1 MSSFHQVRDRG
12 HRSEHGHHDAEEED
26 HGILHLHAKIDALR
40 AVAAPEDQVHEGREE
55 HRCDHHQQAAGK
67 RRHHGQ
73 LVGQAQRD
81 QNRHRADEDHE
92 SYSQRR
98 PLRTQGPRSPDRNHD
113 CIEQQRHGQLH
124 LQQEA
129 ERCEE
134 PEVGGPRNAAEVV
147 CHDLCRV
154 GTEDDIPQE
163 AERAIVDEGQQEA
176 HVDAILPLARRL
188 HARANAREARMAR
201 EAEHD
206 DADRPRNIPDLQ
218 QSRLAEV
225 LIRVSPLP
233 QHVCGSDHG
242 CRRHHHRE
250 GRDQREVREDVLRHK
265 DEATSNCPEH
275 WYRRCRT
282 GIWPHQACV
291 DAIHDH
297 EGHQSKP
304 HLQNSDQVDK
314 DGEPRTHRGQSQK
327 SKVASTRRHSLSEL
341 ALARHVHALANPLRC
356 SSCDKDH
363 QHHQQERRVSAHL
376 QRVGHAECPYSN
388 HNVHQVE
395 DGLRL
400 CQDAPL
406 VAGRQGLVQ
415 GARPLPDLIRQDV
428 LPRLQECLL

>member
-55 HRCDHHQQAAGK
+55 HRCDHH
-67 RRHHGQ
+67 
-73 LVGQAQRD
+73 
-81 QNRHRADEDHE
+81 
-92 SYSQRR
+92 
-98 PLRTQGPRSPDRNHD
+98 PRSPHRNHD
-113 CIEQQRHGQLH
+113 GIEKQRHVQLH
-124 LQQEA
+124 
-129 ERCEE
+129 
-134 PEVGGPRNAAEVV
+134 RNAAEVV
-147 CHDLCRV
+147 NHDLCRV

-376 QRVGHAECPYSN
+376 QCVGQAE
-388 HNVHQVE
+388 
-395 DGLRL
+395 
-400 CQDAPL
+400 
-406 VAGRQGLVQ
+406 
-415 GARPLPDLIRQDV
+415 
-428 LPRLQECLL
+428 